1 MSRIIGLDIIRT
13 TAIIL
18 VVLSHAFRFSP
29 LDYWFQLHIS
39 PLLGQIGVELFFAL
53 SGFLIGR
60 ILIKETDSISST
72 LNPFHFWGRRWLRTL
87 PAYYFILLV
96 FPLINLII
104 NNQPYPNISKYLIF
118 SQNLSTSHPEY
129 FGIAWSLSV
138 EEWSYLIAP
147 IILLLIK
154 FFLPL
159 PGKKVLLCYSL
170 FTILTATIIRSFHP
184 LIHANEVGGWDA
196 FLRKIVIYRIDAI
209 GYGLLAASLSTVKI
223 SSRTLS
229 IICTGLICGAALTY
243 LWAGGTIDSINPYTC
258 ILLPLLTGSGFAALV
273 LLASRVNS
281 ASESKL
287 ISAIRFISI
296 ISYSLYLIH
305 SPIWEYT
312 LSIFPDTLSATMK
325 WLYFSG
331 YCISSVIIA
340 YLMYKYIEKPFLLL
354 RDKFLP

>member
-147 IILLLIK
+147 LILLLIK
-154 FFLPL
+154 FFFPL
-159 PGKKVLLCYSL
+159 PSKKALLY
-170 FTILTATIIRSFHP
+170 
-184 LIHANEVGGWDA
+184 
-196 FLRKIVIYRIDAI
+196 
-209 GYGLLAASLSTVKI
+209 
-223 SSRTLS
+223 
-229 IICTGLICGAALTY
+229 
-243 LWAGGTIDSINPYTC
+243 
-258 ILLPLLTGSGFAALV
+258 
-273 LLASRVNS
+273 
-281 ASESKL
+281 
-287 ISAIRFISI
+287 
-296 ISYSLYLIH
+296 
-305 SPIWEYT
+305 
-312 LSIFPDTLSATMK
+312 
-325 WLYFSG
+325 
-331 YCISSVIIA
+331 
-340 YLMYKYIEKPFLLL
+340 
-354 RDKFLP
+354 